1 VTRPGG
7 TTGDQAPRGRS
18 WFTPVVRGIGLASL
32 LSDAGHEIPT
42 ALLPGFLTSTLGA
55 PAAALGLIEG
65 IADALSGI
73 AKLIGGALADDPD
86 RRRSIAVGGYTLTAI
101 LSAAMGL
108 ATAAWQVG
116 ILRAG
121 SWAARGIRVPSRNA
135 LLADAVDAS
144 AYGRAYGFER
154 AMDNLGAVIGP
165 ILALGLVA
173 LVGLREAI
181 LLSVVPGLLAAG
193 AIVYAVRHLEKPR
206 ERHTAP
212 VRLVVRPLMRG
223 TLGRLFVGVSLFEAG
238 NMAATL
244 LILRATEVLA
254 PERGQDG
261 AATVAITLY
270 VGYNIAATLASVPAG
285 RIADRVGARLVFAGG
300 VALFGVAYALFA
312 LAGPSVLVLGVAFV
326 FAGVA
331 IGAVETGEHAAVAGL
346 APDHQR
352 GSAFG
357 LLAGIQSLGD
367 FVASAVIGIIWTI
380 AGPAVAFG
388 VAVLAML
395 TSLASLVTLRAP
407 TKVARR

>member
-1 VTRPGG
+1 
-7 TTGDQAPRGRS
+7 
-18 WFTPVVRGIGLASL
+18 
-32 LSDAGHEIPT
+32 
-42 ALLPGFLTSTLGA
+42 
-55 PAAALGLIEG
+55 
-65 IADALSGI
+65 
-73 AKLIGGALADDPD
+73 
-86 RRRSIAVGGYTLTAI
+86 
-101 LSAAMGL
+101 
-108 ATAAWQVG
+108 
-116 ILRAG
+116 
-121 SWAARGIRVPSRNA
+121 
-135 LLADAVDAS
+135 
-144 AYGRAYGFER
+144 
-154 AMDNLGAVIGP
+154 
-165 ILALGLVA
+165 
-173 LVGLREAI
+173 VGLREAI

-407 TKVARR
+407 TTVARR